1 MRTLRLLLTLSVT
14 ALAIPFAAGYSPQ
27 ALPPSSCASE
37 LRAADEIMPGLD
49 FERDHSFAFEPCTGR
64 IRPGA
69 PMNAPAGCTF
79 SFILSDSAGNLY
91 TGTAGH
97 CVSNVGER
105 VGATGVGLFG
115 TVVTR
120 WALGVDYALVRVDA
134 DKQALVTP
142 ELCAWGGPIGADP
155 GGRPAN
161 DILLEYGW
169 GFATSATPQTRTR
182 ALVQASLNANE
193 VSWYG
198 VGSGGDSGGPIVSVE
213 GYAVGSHTRGITP
226 LAGVAY
232 EAGPTFARML
242 ASGRT
247 AVPSLTLVTGDPTD
261 VELIAQEVRDTA

>member
-1 MRTLRLLLTLSVT
+1 MRTLRLLLTLSLA
-14 ALAIPFAAGYSPQ
+14 ALAIPFAAGYAPQ
-27 ALPPSSCASE
+27 PVPPAACASE
-37 LRAADEIMPGLD
+37 LRSADDIMPGLD

-69 PMNAPAGCTF
+69 PMNAPVGCTY
-79 SFILSDSAGNLY
+79 SFILTDGSGNLY

-97 CVSNVGER
+97 CVSAVGQR

-120 WALGVDYALVRVDA
+120 WALGVDYALVRIDA
-134 DKQALVTP
+134 DKHALVTP
-142 ELCAWGGPIGADP
+142 TLCAWGGPIGPDP
-155 GGRPAN
+155 GNRPSN

-169 GFATSATPQTRTR
+169 GFVTSATPQTRTR
-182 ALVQASLNANE
+182 ALVQASVSTNE
-193 VSWYG
+193 VSWHG

-213 GYAVGSHTRGITP
+213 GYAVASHTRGVTP
-226 LAGVAY
+226 FAGVVY
-232 EAGPTFARML
+232 ESGPTFARML

-261 VELIAQEVRDTA
+261 VELIAQELRDM